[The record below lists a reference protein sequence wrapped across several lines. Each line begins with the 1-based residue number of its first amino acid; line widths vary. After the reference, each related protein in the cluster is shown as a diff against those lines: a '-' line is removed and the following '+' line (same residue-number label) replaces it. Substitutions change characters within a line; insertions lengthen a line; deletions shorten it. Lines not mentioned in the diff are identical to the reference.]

1 MMPRQFVAWLTL
13 PVALVSGCSS
23 MSNTESGAAGGG
35 LFGAGAG
42 AIIGHA
48 TGHTGAGAVLGA
60 GIGALTGGL
69 IGHAEDQA
77 EKKVAAAHAAP
88 RGAGAAPRRD
98 ARRRS
103 RDETSRDD
111 ACATARQRLFDEGS
125 FRTRLNMNAPVR
137 RRPDGTL
144 MKGFTA
150 NPGGRP
156 LSAVTELR
164 ARYSRR
170 VPEIL
175 VLWWKWRWII
185 PCHRRRSWGQFAWPW
200 IIYLAARQYR
210 LIRSARP

>member
-77 EKKVAAAHAAP
+77 EKKVAAAHAA
-88 RGAGAAPRRD
+88 RMLGVTDIVQMSQASVSDGVIISQIRSTGSVSQLSANDTIWLKQQGVSDGVVRAMLATSYGARWRYRHGYATPVCVAEPIPTETLAAP
-98 ARRRS
+98 AP
-103 RDETSRDD
+103 
-111 ACATARQRLFDEGS
+111 AATQPGS
-125 FRTRLNMNAPVR
+125 DLPPQPV
-137 RRPDGTL
+137 PV
-144 MKGFTA
+144 
-150 NPGGRP
+150 N
-156 LSAVTELR
+156 
-164 ARYSRR
+164 
-170 VPEIL
+170 
-175 VLWWKWRWII
+175 
-185 PCHRRRSWGQFAWPW
+185 
-200 IIYLAARQYR
+200 
-210 LIRSARP
+210 